1 MCVELDKD
9 LNKSR
14 IEVLRDATK
23 DVSDTLRALDRK
35 TSYIITLTMF
45 IFSSYSLIVLKINEF
60 QHIGAT
66 EMLFFLPLIYLI
78 AATYFYFYSYSPIQN
93 PTIALDNEDNIY
105 VKNTFFILHTDDK
118 ANLIDDL
125 AANYI
130 LKAPDIKGLAKVLY
144 AEIIKLSKIRERRIN
159 LIKIGNRLLLFGSI
173 FIMVEIITL
182 FIITPLLLIVTMIG
196 AELAYWI
203 LYFAFLSKNQ
213 RD

>member
-45 IFSSYSLIVLKINEF
+45 IFSSYSLIVLKMENL
-60 QHIGAT
+60 QHIGAK
-66 EMLFFLPLIYLI
+66 EMMFFLPLIYLI
-78 AATYFYFYSYSPIQN
+78 AATYFYFYSYSPIEN
-93 PTIALDNEDNIY
+93 PTIALEDDDNTY
-105 VKNTFFILHTDDK
+105 VENTFFIFHTEDK

-144 AEIIKLSKIRERRIN
+144 AEIIKLSKIRGRRIN
-159 LIKIGNRLLLFGSI
+159 LIKTGNRILLFGSI
-173 FIMVEIITL
+173 FIILEILTL
-182 FIITPLLLIVTMIG
+182 LSIPPQLIATMMIG

-203 LYFAFLSKNQ
+203 LVFSSKKP